1 MTNLPIDLDTFGFVE
16 REKKNG
22 VFVKY
27 KCGRDFI
34 YYALHF
40 LLPSVFNAQSN
51 NPVEIDRDR
60 LFGVS
65 PPFWGAW
72 TQLQF
77 FTMPALLRKHDLQLV
92 INKRE
97 INTFTDFFS
106 VILFSKMEYS
116 KAVSVMEQGVSLGHV
131 VGMDIAL
138 RFAGL
143 EDHVMFVYGYDET
156 HWYVFDTHE
165 VKGLEYEKITN
176 DARYIMKIS
185 REEVQSRWKRFS
197 RVWEVSKK

>member
-1 MTNLPIDLDTFGFVE
+1 MINLPIDLDKFGFVE
-16 REKKNG
+16 REKMNG

-40 LLPSVFNAQSN
+40 FLPSVFNAQSN
-51 NPVEIDRDR
+51 NPTEIDKGG

-65 PPFWGAW
+65 LPFWGAW

-77 FTMPALLRKHDLQLV
+77 LTTPALLRKYDLQLR
-92 INKRE
+92 INKRD
-97 INTFTDFFS
+97 INTFFDFVS
-106 VILFSKMEYS
+106 AILFSKMEYS
-116 KAVSVMEQGVSLGHV
+116 KAVSLMEQSVSSGHV

-138 RFAGL
+138 RFSGL
-143 EDHVMFVYGYDET
+143 EDHVMFVYGYDEMY
-156 HWYVFDTHE
+156 WYVFDTHE
-165 VKGLEYEKITN
+165 VKGLGYEKMTN
-176 DARYIMKIS
+176 DTRYLMKIS
-185 REEVQSRWKRFS
+185 RDEVQSRWRRFS